1 MKTLIKSILVFL
13 TGFVFFACGDESL
26 PDCVEGRVIGYISC
40 LNLNVVQVLS
50 HSGIGKTTDWMG
62 ETYDNIVQIPGG
74 RIPDVEIF
82 FRFRTYS
89 EERDGGFSN
98 LICPANV
105 APLPVPKIVMIDYSI
120 ENCP

>member
-13 TGFVFFACGDESL
+13 TGFVFFACGEESL

-74 RIPDVEIF
+74 RIPDDGIF

-105 APLPVPKIVMIDYSI
+105 APLTVPKIVLIEYSI

>member
-1 MKTLIKSILVFL
+1 MKTLIKSILLFL
-13 TGFVFFACGDESL
+13 TGFVFFACKDNSL

-74 RIPDVEIF
+74 RIPDGEIF

-89 EERDGGFSN
+89 EERDGGFYN

-105 APLPVPKIVMIDYSI
+105 ATLPVPKIILIEYSI